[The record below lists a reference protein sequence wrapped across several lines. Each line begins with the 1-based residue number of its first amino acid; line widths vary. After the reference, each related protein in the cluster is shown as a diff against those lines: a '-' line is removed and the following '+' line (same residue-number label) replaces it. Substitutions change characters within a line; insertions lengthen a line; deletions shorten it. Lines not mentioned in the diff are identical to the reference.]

1 MKITEDTY
9 YAILNACAE
18 HSSETGGIIGGKNKI
33 VSKFEFDEGTLLS
46 SEQHYYPNVEKRAE
60 RSAQK
65 AKGIILERKVL
76 YLEKNT
82 GRKGRHSTDTAIRT
96 PKLDKGYVQQW
107 AYSNEPP
114 TG

>member
-1 MKITEDTY
+1 MQV
-9 YAILNACAE
+9 ILLQYLFYFLRRRFNSDADNAMRDIAMRKQLAAFQ
-18 HSSETGGIIGGKNKI
+18 T
-33 VSKFEFDEGTLLS
+33 
-46 SEQHYYPNVEKRAE
+46 Q
-60 RSAQK
+60 
-65 AKGIILERKVL
+65 GIILERKVL

-82 GRKGRHSTDTAIRT
+82 GRKGLRGTVTAIRT